1 MQLKQLN
8 TYLLKSI
15 RQFNMTFIK
24 KWISHPVA
32 FRIAFVLYGLLV
44 VWASL
49 KPSGGPQPIEHFD
62 KVMHFTFYGLFTII
76 AAGCTTQRKTFIC
89 LSVFIAFY
97 GALMEVFQSFV
108 PSRFMSI
115 ADIVANTSGVLIV
128 AFVILKQRI
137 YRHVFTSIEETL

>member
-1 MQLKQLN
+1 
-8 TYLLKSI
+8 
-15 RQFNMTFIK
+15 MTFIK
-24 KWISHPVA
+24 KWLSHPVA

-76 AAGCTTQRKTFIC
+76 AAGCTTQRKTFIW
-89 LSVFIAFY
+89 LSIFIILY
-97 GALMEVFQSFV
+97 GALMEIFQSFV

-115 ADIVANTSGVLIV
+115 ADIVANTSGIVIV
-128 AFVILKQRI
+128 AVLFLKIRF
-137 YRHVFTSIEETL
+137 RRL

>member
-24 KWISHPVA
+24 KWLSHPVA

-76 AAGCTTQRKTFIC
+76 AAGCTTQRKTFIW
-89 LSVFIAFY
+89 LSIFIILY
-97 GALMEVFQSFV
+97 GALMEIFQSFV

-115 ADIVANTSGVLIV
+115 ADIVANTSGIVIV
-128 AFVILKQRI
+128 AVLFLKIRF
-137 YRHVFTSIEETL
+137 RRL

>member
-8 TYLLKSI
+8 TYLLKSR

-24 KWISHPVA
+24 KWLSHPVA

-76 AAGCTTQRKTFIC
+76 AAGCTTQRKTFIW
-89 LSVFIAFY
+89 LSIFIILY
-97 GALMEVFQSFV
+97 GALMEIFQSFV

-115 ADIVANTSGVLIV
+115 ADIVANTSGVVIV
-128 AFVILKQRI
+128 AVLFLKIRLH
-137 YRHVFTSIEETL
+137 RL

>member
-1 MQLKQLN
+1 
-8 TYLLKSI
+8 
-15 RQFNMTFIK
+15 MTFIK
-24 KWISHPVA
+24 KWLSHPVA

-76 AAGCTTQRKTFIC
+76 AAGCTTQRKTFIWMS
-89 LSVFIAFY
+89 LFIVFY

-108 PSRFMSI
+108 PSRFMSL
-115 ADIVANTSGVLIV
+115 ADILANTLGVVIV
-128 AFVILKQRI
+128 ALVLLKRKASTI
-137 YRHVFTSIEETL
+137 KHPS

>member
-8 TYLLKSI
+8 TYLLKSR

-24 KWISHPVA
+24 KWLSHPVA

-76 AAGCTTQRKTFIC
+76 AAGCTTQRKTFIW
-89 LSVFIAFY
+89 LSIFIILY
-97 GALMEVFQSFV
+97 GALMEIFQSFV

-115 ADIVANTSGVLIV
+115 ADIVANTSGIVIV
-128 AFVILKQRI
+128 AVLFLKIRF
-137 YRHVFTSIEETL
+137 RRL

>member
-8 TYLLKSI
+8 TYLLKSR

-24 KWISHPVA
+24 KWLSHPVA

-76 AAGCTTQRKTFIC
+76 AAGCTTQRKTFIW
-89 LSVFIAFY
+89 LSIFIILY
-97 GALMEVFQSFV
+97 GALMEIFQSFV

-115 ADIVANTSGVLIV
+115 ADIVANTSGIVIIAVL
-128 AFVILKQRI
+128 FLKIRF
-137 YRHVFTSIEETL
+137 RRL

>member
-8 TYLLKSI
+8 TYLLKSR
-15 RQFNMTFIK
+15 RQLSMTFIK
-24 KWISHPVA
+24 KWLSHPVA

-76 AAGCTTQRKTFIC
+76 AAGCTTQRKTFIW
-89 LSVFIAFY
+89 LSIFIILY
-97 GALMEVFQSFV
+97 GALMEIFQSFV

-115 ADIVANTSGVLIV
+115 ADIVANTSGIVIV
-128 AFVILKQRI
+128 AVLFLKIRF
-137 YRHVFTSIEETL
+137 RRL